1 MSNRLYIPIRVTIL
15 NWFIT
20 VLVGSFVYVI
30 LDSYFTKSGESLYQI
45 AQISGFVATFSGLY
59 SLPALTVM
67 ILVNWW
73 LNKRQKSPRDYQ
85 VIHTIV
91 QLLVVIASF
100 SWLIWGNSEVTYID
114 LIYLL
119 PLFLSFTCVTLIV
132 WAITFSLYRP
142 KDEVT

>member
-1 MSNRLYIPIRVTIL
+1 MRNGLYIPIRITIL

-30 LDSYFTKSGESLYQI
+30 LDSYFTKSDENLYQI
-45 AQISGFVATFSGLY
+45 AQFAGLTAVFSGLY
-59 SLPALTVM
+59 SLPALAVM
-67 ILVNWW
+67 ILANWR

-100 SWLIWGNSEVTYID
+100 SWLILGNNEVTYID

-142 KDEVT
+142 RDEVN